1 MIQQRPSDARMAVIV
16 LLICF
21 LFNMLG
27 RGVGDAYVTF
37 LLPLEKD
44 FGWTRSEL
52 ASVYSIYMIANGLSA
67 PFIGML
73 FDRRG
78 PRFVYL
84 LGLLCLGIGYLLAG
98 NLTQLWQFHLCVGI
112 AGGIGV
118 GALGMVPSAS
128 LISRW
133 FPHNTSTAIGIAY
146 AGFGA
151 GTLVI
156 VPFAQYLN
164 EVIGWRN
171 AYYTLGGIL
180 IGLLPLV
187 LALPWKVIRAGR
199 RIAAEAA
206 VKPTDS
212 VVPPVSISL
221 SASPL
226 RDAIKTTGFWALAQA
241 FFFTSVVVYT
251 VIVQIIPYLVS
262 VGFSALEAASSFGIA
277 GILSVLGVSSAGRLS
292 DRFGARWTATLS
304 FTCTSIGLCALLG
317 LIYFPSQWLL
327 MIFVVFFGIAQGA
340 RGPIV
345 SGLCTKL
352 FPRHGLATIY
362 GAIYA
367 CMSLGAAAGA
377 MISGLFYD
385 FSGGYKVS
393 IIFSMMN
400 VILAVSPFWYS
411 KQLRQFEGKSVER
424 KS

>member
-52 ASVYSIYMIANGLSA
+52 ASVYSIYNIANGLSA

-84 LGLLCLGIGYLLAG
+84 LGLLSLGVGYVLAG
-98 NLTQLWQFHLCVGI
+98 NLSQLWQFHLCVGL

-118 GALGMVPSAS
+118 SALGMVPSAS
-128 LISRW
+128 LIGRW
-133 FPHNTSTAIGIAY
+133 FPNNTSTAIGIAY

-151 GTLVI
+151 GTLAI

-171 AYYTLGGIL
+171 AYFTLGGIL
-180 IGLLPLV
+180 IALLPLV
-187 LALPWKVIRAGR
+187 LALPWSIIQAGR
-199 RIAAEAA
+199 RIQSETFTNRMGTA
-206 VKPTDS
+206 
-212 VVPPVSISL
+212 PVSAIKISG
-221 SASPL
+221 SPL
-226 RDAIKTTGFWALAQA
+226 LGAMRTTGFWALAQA

-251 VIVQIIPYLVS
+251 VTVQIIPYLVS
-262 VGFSALEAASSFGIA
+262 VGFSALEAASSFGLA
-277 GILSVLGVSSAGRLS
+277 GILSVLGVSSAGRLA
-292 DRFGARWTATLS
+292 DRFGARWTATLT
-304 FTCTSIGLCALLG
+304 FTCTSIGLCALLA
-317 LIYFPSQWLL
+317 LMYFPSQWLL
-327 MIFVVFFGIAQGA
+327 MTFVVFFGIAQGA

-345 SGLCTKL
+345 SGLCTRL
-352 FPRHGLATIY
+352 FPRHGVATIY

-377 MISGLFYD
+377 MISGLIYD
-385 FSGGYKVS
+385 FSGGYKAS

-411 KQLRQFEGKSVER
+411 KQLRQFER

>member
-1 MIQQRPSDARMAVIV
+1 MTHQRPSDVRMAVIV

-37 LLPLEKD
+37 LLPLEKE

-52 ASVYSIYMIANGLSA
+52 ASVYSIYNIANGLSA

-84 LGLLCLGIGYLLAG
+84 LGLLSLGIGYLLAG
-98 NLTQLWQFHLCVGI
+98 NLSQLWQFHLCVGI
-112 AGGIGV
+112 AGGIGI

-128 LISRW
+128 LIGRW

-164 EVIGWRN
+164 EAIGWRN
-171 AYYTLGGIL
+171 AYYTLGGML
-180 IGLLPLV
+180 IALLPLV
-187 LALPWKVIRAGR
+187 LTLPWAVIKAGR
-199 RIAAEAA
+199 RPESQTASIHTGA
-206 VKPTDS
+206 PS
-212 VVPPVSISL
+212 VSARVISG
-221 SASPL
+221 SPL
-226 RDAIKTTGFWALAQA
+226 FAAMKTSGFWALAQA

-251 VIVQIIPYLVS
+251 VTVQIIPYLVS
-262 VGFSALEAASSFGIA
+262 VGFSALEAASSFGFA
-277 GILSVLGVSSAGRLS
+277 GILSVIGVSSAGRLA
-292 DRFGARWTATLS
+292 DRLGARWTATLT

-317 LIYFPSQWLL
+317 LMYFPSQWLL
-327 MIFVVFFGIAQGA
+327 TTFVVFFGIAQGA

-352 FPRHGLATIY
+352 FPRNGVATIY

-377 MISGLFYD
+377 MISGLIYD
-385 FSGGYKVS
+385 FSGGYKAS

-411 KQLRQFEGKSVER
+411 KQLRQFER

>member
-1 MIQQRPSDARMAVIV
+1 MIQKRPSDARMAVIV

-37 LLPLEKD
+37 LLPLEKE

-52 ASVYSIYMIANGLSA
+52 TSVYSIYNIANGLSA

-84 LGLLCLGIGYLLAG
+84 LGLLSLGVGYFLAG
-98 NLTQLWQFHLCVGI
+98 NLSELWQFHLCVGL

-118 GALGMVPSAS
+118 SALGMVPSAS
-128 LISRW
+128 LIGRW
-133 FPHNTSTAIGIAY
+133 FPNNTSTAIGIAY

-151 GTLVI
+151 GTLAI

-171 AYYTLGGIL
+171 AYFTLGGIL
-180 IGLLPLV
+180 IALLPLV
-187 LALPWKVIRAGR
+187 LALPWSIIQAGR
-199 RIAAEAA
+199 RIQSE
-206 VKPTDS
+206 TITNRLDT
-212 VVPPVSISL
+212 PPVSAIKISG
-221 SASPL
+221 SPL
-226 RDAIKTTGFWALAQA
+226 LGAMKTTGFWALAQA

-251 VIVQIIPYLVS
+251 VTVQIIPYLVS
-262 VGFSALEAASSFGIA
+262 VGFSALEAASSFGLA
-277 GILSVLGVSSAGRLS
+277 GILSVLGVSSAGRLA
-292 DRFGARWTATLS
+292 DRLGARWTATLT
-304 FTCTSIGLCALLG
+304 FTCTSIGLCALLA
-317 LIYFPSQWLL
+317 LMYFPSQWLL
-327 MIFVVFFGIAQGA
+327 MTFVVFFGIAQGA

-345 SGLCTKL
+345 SGLCTRL
-352 FPRHGLATIY
+352 FPRHGVATIY

-377 MISGLFYD
+377 MISGFIYD
-385 FSGGYKVS
+385 FSGGYKAS

-411 KQLRQFEGKSVER
+411 KQLRQFER